1 MMPTK
6 RSIVR
11 TNIVFLTVLSLLW
24 YMCWKPSSIPPLLS
38 CEITEPEKI
47 RSWMENELVTTV
59 QPPVKAN
66 CQLLKVGNR
75 TEQERVL
82 SELKNWTNRETID
95 EFYTKA
101 QRCSYVRNL
110 LSSDNFYISDTER
123 NFSIAY
129 SIVFHNR

>member
-1 MMPTK
+1 MVHVLEAILNTSTIYSRVK
-6 RSIVR
+6 S
-11 TNIVFLTVLSLLW
+11 LSLH
-24 YMCWKPSSIPPLLS
+24 
-38 CEITEPEKI
+38 EKI

-101 QRCSYVRNL
+101 QR
-110 LSSDNFYISDTER
+110 
-123 NFSIAY
+123 
-129 SIVFHNR
+129 